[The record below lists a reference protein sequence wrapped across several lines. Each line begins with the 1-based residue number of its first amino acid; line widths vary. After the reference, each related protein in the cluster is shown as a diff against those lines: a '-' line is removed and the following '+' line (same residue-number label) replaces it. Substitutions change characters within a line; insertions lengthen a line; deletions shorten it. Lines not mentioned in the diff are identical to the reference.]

1 MSEQSY
7 GAHAGQ
13 RRVNIANIVI
23 IGQDDTV
30 ALLTSIF
37 LLCPDQRRQ
46 ELGACDHVSL
56 PEDNHGRVDKVG
68 ATMAHE
74 SPYARM
80 LPCAALDNTVHE

>member
-13 RRVNIANIVI
+13 RRVNTANIVI
-23 IGQDDTV
+23 IGQDAAV

-46 ELGACDHVSL
+46 EFGACDHVSL
-56 PEDNHGRVDKVG
+56 PEDNLGRVDEVG
-68 ATMAHE
+68 AAMVQE
-74 SPYARM
+74 RPYARM
-80 LPCAALDNTVHE
+80 ISYAALYNTVH